1 MVLKG
6 ADMPPKVKV
15 TKNEIKNAAIELVRL
30 NGAESLNARRLA
42 RTLGCSTQPIF
53 SNYESMDELR
63 ADVIAGADEIY
74 RSYLDREVATG
85 KYVTYKAIGM
95 GYIKFAGSEKELF
108 KLLFMRDR
116 RQEDPDAGSDNGY
129 AAAVDVIQKNTGL
142 SREEASLLHLE
153 MWICVHGIATM
164 LVTSYFTPDEEL
176 ISKILTDTYEGI
188 KNRFDVKEKR
198 P

>member
-1 MVLKG
+1 MPPKVRFTRDEIRKAATELVRLKG
-6 ADMPPKVKV
+6 AD
-15 TKNEIKNAAIELVRL
+15 A
-30 NGAESLNARRLA
+30 LNARELA
-42 RTLGCSTQPIF
+42 RSLGCSTQPIF
-53 SNYESMDELR
+53 SNYENMDELK
-63 ADVIAGADEIY
+63 ADVIAEAEEIY
-74 RSYLDREVATG
+74 RSYTEREIASG

-95 GYIKFAGSEKELF
+95 SYVRFAGAERELF

-116 RQEDPDAGSDNGY
+116 RGEKPGSDCGY
-129 AAAVDVIQKNTGL
+129 AEAVEVIRKNTWL
-142 SREEASLLHLE
+142 SHEEATLLHLE

-164 LVTSYFTPDEEL
+164 LATSYITLDEEL